1 MKNKHLLLPK
11 GYTLSIT
18 SWENDGDYYATND
31 YTVNN
36 KDLAK
41 EILDFCNLCASGS
54 NNTTTV
60 GNGYVY
66 SRQKLIVEFFKQHKL
81 LADHLHVNLN
91 DEVSIMDAFYD
102 LTYNIFGTS
111 ECYDCRAFSGAAIVT
126 YSPDDI
132 YVEKVSL

>member
-1 MKNKHLLLPK
+1 MKNKHLIVPK

-31 YTVNN
+31 YTVDN
-36 KDLAK
+36 KGLAK

-66 SRQKLIVEFFKQHKL
+66 SRQNLIVEFFKQHKL

-111 ECYDCRAFSGAAIVT
+111 
-126 YSPDDI
+126 
-132 YVEKVSL
+132 

>member
-1 MKNKHLLLPK
+1 MENKHLIVPK

-31 YTVNN
+31 YTVDN

-41 EILDFCNLCASGS
+41 EILEFCNLCASGS

-66 SRQKLIVEFFKQHKL
+66 SRQNLIVEFFKQHKL
-81 LADHLHVNLN
+81 LAGHLHVNLN
-91 DEVSIMDAFYD
+91 DEVSIMDAFYE
-102 LTYNIFGTS
+102 LTYDLFGSS
-111 ECYDCRAFSGAAIVT
+111 EYYDCRAFSSAIVT
-126 YSPDDI
+126 YSPVDV
-132 YVEKVSL
+132 YVEKITL

>member
-31 YTVNN
+31 YTVDN

-66 SRQKLIVEFFKQHKL
+66 SRQNLIVEFFKQHKL

-91 DEVSIMDAFYD
+91 DEVSIMDAFYE
-102 LTYNIFGTS
+102 LTCELFGSS
-111 ECYDCRAFSGAAIVT
+111 EYYDCRAFSGAAIVT